1 MSLRAAIT
9 LVFFVNGALFASWA
23 ARIPAISDHVG
34 ASTGALGLALL
45 GPAVGALVTMP
56 VVGRLLTG
64 RPSRA
69 LCRLFVVALAV
80 AVVLPTIAPTVPVL
94 AGVLVLVGVGNGGLD
109 IAMNAQGVTVERHLR
124 RPILSSLHAAFSLG
138 AFAGA
143 GLGALCAALGVAP
156 LPNVLIAAALFG
168 SLGVAAVAHLLP
180 ADDDP
185 DATAEHLPWRKL
197 PPRLALRR

>member
-1 MSLRAAIT
+1 
-9 LVFFVNGALFASWA
+9 
-23 ARIPAISDHVG
+23 RIPAISDHVG

-64 RPSRA
+64 RSSRA

-124 RPILSSLHAAFSLG
+124 RPILSSLHAAFSL
-138 AFAGA
+138 
-143 GLGALCAALGVAP
+143 
-156 LPNVLIAAALFG
+156 
-168 SLGVAAVAHLLP
+168 
-180 ADDDP
+180 
-185 DATAEHLPWRKL
+185 
-197 PPRLALRR
+197 